1 MEICTQK
8 ANVTTVS
15 VNVPTDIHLNFAVQ
29 PDWFSILLRMFVTIP
44 QMLLDAKNDME
55 NKISIT
61 KCSIFLHKF
70 IWLTFWVQNMAYKMI
85 KFPTQWRISN
95 FWPKEHS
102 EISFSLLNIA
112 LTRLSMVSQTISFVS
127 AQIFQ
132 EFCKLYVYA

>member
-1 MEICTQK
+1 MEMEICTQK

-29 PDWFSILLRMFVTIP
+29 PDWFSILLQMFVTIP

-70 IWLTFWVQNMAYKMI
+70 I
-85 KFPTQWRISN
+85 
-95 FWPKEHS
+95 
-102 EISFSLLNIA
+102 
-112 LTRLSMVSQTISFVS
+112 
-127 AQIFQ
+127 
-132 EFCKLYVYA
+132 